1 MRVAARVLLALVL
14 LSGLSVS
21 AGADDDVRTNYLFA
35 CRGCHL
41 ADGRGVP
48 PDVPTLRDT
57 LGGIVGRN
65 GGREYLVRVPGVLQS
80 RLDDAALAEVLNYIL
95 TEFNADTLPGDFK
108 PYSAREVARGRQNIL
123 ADPQKYRQA
132 LLEDSAL
139 E

>member
-1 MRVAARVLLALVL
+1 MRVAGLLL
-14 LSGLSVS
+14 LLGLATGAS
-21 AGADDDVRTNYLFA
+21 ADDDVRTNYLFA

-57 LGGIVGRN
+57 LGDIVGRT

-80 RLDDAALAEVLNYIL
+80 RLDDDDLAAVLNYIL
-95 TEFNADTLPGDFK
+95 TEFNADTLPDGFK
-108 PYSAREVARGRQNIL
+108 PYSAREVGRARQKIL

-132 LLEDSAL
+132 LLGESVLDSAL

>member
-1 MRVAARVLLALVL
+1 MAASVLLL
-14 LSGLSVS
+14 GLAFA
-21 AGADDDVRTNYLFA
+21 AGAEDDVRTNYLFA

-57 LGGIVGRN
+57 LGEIVARK

-95 TEFNADTLPGDFK
+95 SEFNADTLPEGFK
-108 PYSAREVARGRQNIL
+108 PYSAREVGRERRNIL